1 MGSPQRGHY
10 THTAKDL
17 APWWRTDL
25 LAVYK
30 VSVVTVINI
39 PDGLMEIILGSQI
52 LIRNS
57 LEQKW
62 QPKPTVRYNF

>member
-10 THTAKDL
+10 THTAEDL

-30 VSVVTVINI
+30 VSVVTAINI

-57 LEQKW
+57 LEQNGN
-62 QPKPTVRYNF
+62 QNTVKYNF